1 MTFSGSGMRAGASCR
16 RVWRAP
22 RAASLPNGEHAADE
36 LLAMLSS
43 PAYSLA
49 QRSCTTCSPG
59 LALERTIMKAN
70 KHALAAILA
79 SAIGAATV
87 AFAED
92 KSVPALS
99 QIPIEGEVP
108 SLGGASEWLNSPPL
122 TAAGLRG
129 KVVLVDF
136 WT

>member
-1 MTFSGSGMRAGASCR
+1 
-16 RVWRAP
+16 
-22 RAASLPNGEHAADE
+22 
-36 LLAMLSS
+36 
-43 PAYSLA
+43 
-49 QRSCTTCSPG
+49 
-59 LALERTIMKAN
+59 MKAN

-136 WT
+136 WTYSCINWLRSHP